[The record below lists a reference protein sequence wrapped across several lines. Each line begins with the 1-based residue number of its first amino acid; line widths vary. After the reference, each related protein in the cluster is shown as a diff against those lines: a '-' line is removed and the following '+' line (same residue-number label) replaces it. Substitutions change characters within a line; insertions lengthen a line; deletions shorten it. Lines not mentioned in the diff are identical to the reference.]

1 MKGDACK
8 KKCFY
13 NSGGICCY
21 SGRDCEEAQAIA
33 NVYGRRRFSE
43 LCGVKKATAAIAL
56 NIIIAMLFISM
67 TIAAVKGHQA
77 TVKIAEQAVAR

>member
-21 SGRDCEEAQAIA
+21 SGRDCEEAHMIA
-33 NVYGRRRFSE
+33 NVFGRRRGS
-43 LCGVKKATAAIAL
+43 ASIML
-56 NIIIAMLFISM
+56 NILLAMIFLSLSIA
-67 TIAAVKGHQA
+67 TIKSHQRTEQIVSAVMS
-77 TVKIAEQAVAR
+77 